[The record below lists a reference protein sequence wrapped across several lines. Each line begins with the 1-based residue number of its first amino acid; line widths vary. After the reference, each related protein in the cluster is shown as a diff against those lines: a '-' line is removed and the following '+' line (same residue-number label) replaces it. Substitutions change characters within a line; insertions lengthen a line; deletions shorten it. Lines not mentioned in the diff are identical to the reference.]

1 VLAHPRRYVPRRDRP
16 RRDRESLT
24 LGRTPVTAVLAGLAV
39 ASVALVLLLPY
50 GGRDRA
56 ELSYD
61 TPYYVWRTRAVATE
75 GLHVLTEIPTGA
87 VPERPGFPVLGAMVG
102 AITGL
107 DALTFSVVVR
117 AVAAIAIGLAAGAMA
132 VEVLGQ
138 PRWVFAAFVI
148 GVGASAAVVGTA
160 IGSLDQLL
168 ADIVLVAAATTAA
181 LAAAGRAGV
190 AATAV
195 LLAAS
200 AATHWVFTGLFL
212 VLLLGTVAVLV
223 PGSLGERRSGTTWSA
238 TSSAR
243 LLRVLGVASAATIAT
258 LALLPALPDH
268 LPPAVGQKGNLL
280 RLGAYELPWL
290 LPLAVVG
297 FVLAFRRS
305 GSSRKT
311 AVLLLGLWAATVPL
325 AMAISAILPTPLKLF
340 RVAPFALG
348 VPVLAT
354 LGLVTLASLSGERL
368 GRWGIVLGS
377 FILVGGL
384 LWTSGSPAAS
394 FSDAG
399 GGRVAGVMTQART
412 AGRYLEGVPRDGRPV
427 VFVTI
432 GPPRLVD
439 RAVRSGVPSDMIAET
454 WVFVGH
460 PDDLAAGG
468 PVSDPARPRLS
479 EMARAWWD
487 QAWTRPSSV
496 LGKDPI
502 VIQIGPAGRR
512 AVGTTE
518 LGPGVAIVRGP
529 APPASFGSAHPVGF
543 GWIQVLIATA
553 LALIVLAAAGGGWAA
568 LLLDASMLATVG
580 LAPAFGVAALVL
592 VGTGAG
598 RFDLPLGGWAGIS
611 VLLATAGAGWI
622 FLGAREHI
630 LRIVKR

>member
-1 VLAHPRRYVPRRDRP
+1 L
-16 RRDRESLT
+16 
-24 LGRTPVTAVLAGLAV
+24 LAGLAV
-39 ASVALVLLLPY
+39 TSVALVILLPY
-50 GGRDRA
+50 GGREQA

-61 TPYYVWRTRAVATE
+61 TPYYVWRTRAVATD
-75 GLHVLTEIPTGA
+75 GLHILTEIPTGA
-87 VPERPGFPVLGAMVG
+87 VPERPGFPVLGAMLG

-107 DALTFSVVVR
+107 DTLTFAVVVR

-132 VEVLGQ
+132 VEALRE
-138 PRWVFAAFVI
+138 PRWAFAAFVI

-168 ADIVLVAAATTAA
+168 ADVLLVAAAATAP
-181 LAAAGRAGV
+181 LAAAGRRGV
-190 AATAV
+190 AAVAL
-195 LLAAS
+195 LLAAA

-212 VLLLGTVAVLV
+212 LLLLGTVVALV
-223 PGSLGERRSGTTWSA
+223 PGSFAERRSGAAWSA

-243 LLRVLGVASAATIAT
+243 LLRVFGVASAATVAT

-280 RLGAYELPWL
+280 RLGAYELPL
-290 LPLAVVG
+290 ILPLAVVG
-297 FVLAFRRS
+297 IIVVAFRRW
-305 GSSRKT
+305 GSSSSRRT
-311 AVLLLGLWAATVPL
+311 TILLLGLWAASVPI
-325 AMAISAILPTPLKLF
+325 AIVISAILPTPLKLF

-348 VPVLAT
+348 VPALAT

-368 GRWGIVLGS
+368 GRGGVVAGS

-384 LWTSGSPAAS
+384 LWASGTPAAS
-394 FSDAG
+394 FNDTAA
-399 GGRVAGVMTQART
+399 GRVAETMTQART
-412 AGRYLEGVPRDGRPV
+412 AGRYLEGVSREGRPV

-432 GPPRLVD
+432 GPPRLID
-439 RAVRSGVPSDMIAET
+439 RAVRSGVPADAIADT

-487 QAWTRPSSV
+487 QAWTRPSEV
-496 LGKDPI
+496 LGSDPI

-518 LGPGVAIVRGP
+518 LGTGVAIVRGP
-529 APPASFGSAHPVGF
+529 EPSSSFEPAQPVGF
-543 GWIQVLIATA
+543 GWIELLVATA
-553 LALIVLAAAGGGWAA
+553 LALIVLAVAGGGWAA

-580 LAPAFGVAALVL
+580 LAPAFGVALLVL
-592 VGTGAG
+592 VGTVAG
-598 RFDLPLGGWAGIS
+598 RFDFPLGGSAGIS

-622 FLGAREHI
+622 LLGLRDRI

>member
-1 VLAHPRRYVPRRDRP
+1 V
-16 RRDRESLT
+16 RRDREFLT
-24 LGRTPVTAVLAGLAV
+24 LGRTPVAALLAGLAV

-50 GGRDRA
+50 GGREQPD
-56 ELSYD
+56 LSYD
-61 TPYYVWRTRAVATE
+61 TPYYVWRTRAVAAD
-75 GLHVLTEIPTGA
+75 GLGLLTEIPTGA
-87 VPERPGFPVLGAMVG
+87 VPERPGYPVLGAMLG

-107 DALTFSVVVR
+107 DALTFSVIVR

-132 VEVLGQ
+132 VEALGE
-138 PRWVFAAFVI
+138 PRWAFAAFVI

-168 ADIVLVAAATTAA
+168 ADVLLVGAAATAP
-181 LAAAGRAGV
+181 LAAAGRRGV
-190 AATAV
+190 VATAL
-195 LLAAS
+195 LLAAA
-200 AATHWVFTGLFL
+200 AATHWVFTALFL
-212 VLLLGTVAVLV
+212 VLLLGTVAALV
-223 PGSLGERRSGTTWSA
+223 PGSFADRRSGTAWSA

-243 LLRVLGVASAATIAT
+243 LLRLLGVASAATVAT

-280 RLGAYELPWL
+280 RLGAYELPVV

-297 FVLAFRRS
+297 LVLAFRRW
-305 GSSRKT
+305 GSSSSRRT
-311 AVLLLGLWAATVPL
+311 TILLLGLWAASVPL

-348 VPVLAT
+348 MPALAT
-354 LGLVTLASLSGERL
+354 LGLVTLASMSGERL
-368 GRWGIVLGS
+368 GRGGVVAGA

-384 LWTSGSPAAS
+384 LWASGTPAAS
-394 FSDAG
+394 FNDTAA
-399 GGRVAGVMTQART
+399 GRVAEAMTQART
-412 AGRYLEGVPRDGRPV
+412 AGRYLEGVSRGERPV

-432 GPPRLVD
+432 GPPRLID
-439 RAVRSGVPSDMIAET
+439 RAVRSGVPPDLIADT

-460 PDDLAAGG
+460 PDDLAAGV

-487 QAWTRPSSV
+487 QAWTRPSDV
-496 LGKDPI
+496 LGRNPI

-529 APPASFGSAHPVGF
+529 EPPASFEPARPVGF
-543 GWIQVLIATA
+543 GWFQLFVATA
-553 LALIVLAAAGGGWAA
+553 LALIVLAATGGGWAA
-568 LLLDASMLATVG
+568 LLLDASVLATLG
-580 LAPAFGVAALVL
+580 LAPAFGVGALVL
-592 VGTGAG
+592 AGTVVG
-598 RFDLPLGGWAGIS
+598 RFDLPLGGSAGIS
-611 VLLATAGAGWI
+611 VVLATAGTGWI
-622 FLGAREHI
+622 VLGMRSRV